1 MNDNEEFIDSLS
13 ILILDTIP
21 ILASKH
27 CVKDKDLP
35 DRECL
40 LTLFEEIFKT
50 SPEKLSFDRKIHDA
64 SILLI
69 LLSRLSLTKGGVD
82 FMELHFEN
90 GKRIHKAFL
99 RA

>member
-1 MNDNEEFIDSLS
+1 MNDDEEFIDSLS
-13 ILILDTIP
+13 IIIIDTIP

-27 CVKDKDLP
+27 CVKDLP

-82 FMELHFEN
+82 FMDLHFEN
-90 GKRIHKAFL
+90 GKRIPKAFL
-99 RA
+99 RS